1 MRGREMAGEKILII
15 EDNPMNMELTTD
27 LLKVS
32 GYIVIQAETAEQGIK
47 MAQSQK
53 PDLII
58 MDIGLPV
65 MDGLSAVEILK
76 KDGKTKDIPILA
88 LTSYAMKGDRE
99 KILEAGCEG
108 YLAKPIDTRKFADEV
123 KAILKKA

>member
-1 MRGREMAGEKILII
+1 MAGEKILII
-15 EDNPMNMELTTD
+15 EDNAMNMELTTD

-32 GYIVIQAETAEQGIK
+32 GYVVTQAETAEQGIK

-76 KDGKTKDIPILA
+76 KDEKTKDIPILA

-99 KILEAGCEG
+99 KILGAGCEG

-123 KAILKKA
+123 KAILKKV

>member
-1 MRGREMAGEKILII
+1 MAGEKILII

-32 GYIVIQAETAEQGIK
+32 GYVVIQADTAELGISI
-47 MAQSQK
+47 AQSEK

-65 MDGLSAVEILK
+65 MNGLSAVEILK
-76 KDGKTKDIPILA
+76 KDEKTKDIPILA

-123 KAILKKA
+123 KAILKKS

>member
-1 MRGREMAGEKILII
+1 MAGEKILII

-32 GYIVIQAETAEQGIK
+32 GYVVIQADTAELGISI
-47 MAQSQK
+47 AQSEK

-65 MDGLSAVEILK
+65 MNGLSAVEILK
-76 KDGKTKDIPILA
+76 KDEKTKDIPILA

>member
-32 GYIVIQAETAEQGIK
+32 GYVVVQAETAEQGIK

-123 KAILKKA
+123 RAILKKA

>member
-1 MRGREMAGEKILII
+1 MAAEKILII

-32 GYIVIQAETAEQGIK
+32 GYVVTQAETAEKGIK

-58 MDIGLPV
+58 MDIGLPI
-65 MDGLSAVEILK
+65 MDGLSAAVILK
-76 KDGKTKDIPILA
+76 KDEKTKDIPILA
-88 LTSYAMKGDRE
+88 LTSYAMKGDKE
-99 KILEAGCEG
+99 KILAAGCEG
-108 YLAKPIDTRKFADEV
+108 YIAKPINTRTFADEV
-123 KAILKKA
+123 RSILSRRGTK

>member
-1 MRGREMAGEKILII
+1 MAGEKILII

-32 GYIVIQAETAEQGIK
+32 GYVIIQAETAEEGIA
-47 MAQSQK
+47 MAREQL

-76 KDGKTKDIPILA
+76 KDEKTKDIPILA

-123 KAILKKA
+123 RAILKKV

>member
-1 MRGREMAGEKILII
+1 MAGENILII
-15 EDNPMNMELTTD
+15 EDNPMNMELATD

-32 GYIVIQAETAEQGIK
+32 GYDVMQAETAEQGIM
-47 MAQSQK
+47 MAQNQK

-65 MDGLSAVEILK
+65 MDGLSAIEILK
-76 KDGKTKDIPILA
+76 KDDKTKNIPILA

-99 KILEAGCEG
+99 KILGAGCEG

-123 KAILKKA
+123 KAILKKV

>member
-1 MRGREMAGEKILII
+1 MAGEKILII

-32 GYIVIQAETAEQGIK
+32 GYDVIQSDTAEQGIK
-47 MAQSQK
+47 LAQEQH

-76 KDGKTKDIPILA
+76 KDEKTKDIPILA

>member
-1 MRGREMAGEKILII
+1 MAGEKILII
-15 EDNPMNMELTTD
+15 EDNAMNMELTTD

-32 GYIVIQAETAEQGIK
+32 GYAVTQAETAEQGIK
-47 MAQSQK
+47 MAQNQK

-76 KDGKTKDIPILA
+76 KDEKTKDIPILA

-123 KAILKKA
+123 KAILKKV

>member
-1 MRGREMAGEKILII
+1 MAGEKILII

-32 GYIVIQAETAEQGIK
+32 GYVVTQAETAEQGIK

-76 KDGKTKDIPILA
+76 KDEKTREIPILA

-99 KILEAGCEG
+99 KIIEAGCEG

-123 KAILKKA
+123 KAILKKV

>member
-1 MRGREMAGEKILII
+1 MAGEKILII

-32 GYIVIQAETAEQGIK
+32 GFSVTQAETAEQGIK
-47 MAQSQK
+47 MAQNQK

-65 MDGLSAVEILK
+65 MDGLSAIEILK
-76 KDGKTKDIPILA
+76 KDEKTKDIPILA

-123 KAILKKA
+123 KAILKKV

>member
-1 MRGREMAGEKILII
+1 MAGEKILII

-32 GYIVIQAETAEQGIK
+32 GYVVTQAETAEQGIK
-47 MAQSQK
+47 MAQGQK

-76 KDGKTKDIPILA
+76 KDEKTRDIPILA

-123 KAILKKA
+123 KAILKKV

>member
-1 MRGREMAGEKILII
+1 MAGENILII
-15 EDNPMNMELTTD
+15 EDNPMNMELATD

-32 GYIVIQAETAEQGIK
+32 GYAVMQAETAEQGIM

-65 MDGLSAVEILK
+65 MDGLSAIEILK
-76 KDGKTKDIPILA
+76 KDEKTKDIPILA

-108 YLAKPIDTRKFADEV
+108 YLAKPIDTRKFAEEV
-123 KAILKKA
+123 REILKKV

>member
-1 MRGREMAGEKILII
+1 MRGRDMAGEKILII

-32 GYIVIQAETAEQGIK
+32 GYIVVQAETAEQGIK